1 MVLSGYLIAF
11 EHARFVPC
19 EGVVHVEVAAE
30 VLESNLQV
38 ARGSRKRGVNCGGRA
53 RGCDW

>member
-1 MVLSGYLIAF
+1 MLSGYLIAF